1 MEKFHDEQV
10 NSIKCQSHNLAHGD
24 AGSDVRPEE
33 LYIQYPKCVVV
44 LSGMQLFSTL
54 RNLRSQLARGL
65 FIYQLNEQM
74 VKQIYLIEFNFFFL
88 Y

>member
-1 MEKFHDEQV
+1 MIGLQSGQVKFFTEDCNLLLMEQFHDEQV

-44 LSGMQLFSTL
+44 LSGVQLFSTL

-65 FIYQLNEQM
+65 SF
-74 VKQIYLIEFNFFFL
+74 
-88 Y
+88 